1 MLVSLVCLGARD
13 DAGRRIFRTH
23 SYYDRDGPREIVLG
37 VRGARQ
43 LGNMLFAAVALI
55 GLTMLLVW
63 TIPKLLIG
71 AAILIGLVLSS
82 ANTAAR
88 PAITRWLDGLKAE
101 NAA

>member
-1 MLVSLVCLGARD
+1 MR
-13 DAGRRIFRTH
+13 DAGFSGPN

-63 TIPKLLIG
+63 TIPKPADRCGDPDRPGPQQRQYRRPPCDHAL
-71 AAILIGLVLSS
+71 
-82 ANTAAR
+82 AR
-88 PAITRWLDGLKAE
+88 PAESGKRGLKEAP
-101 NAA
+101 AYLY